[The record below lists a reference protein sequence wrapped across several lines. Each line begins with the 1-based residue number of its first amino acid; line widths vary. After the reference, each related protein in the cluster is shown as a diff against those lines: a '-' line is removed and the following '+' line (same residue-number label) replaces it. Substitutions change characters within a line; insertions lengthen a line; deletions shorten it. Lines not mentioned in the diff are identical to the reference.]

1 MEKRDCESQKPTQL
15 SHFAQVFDQ
24 AGITPEVEAFNYKGS
39 GTEEDPFIVDWI
51 TQDPRNPMLYGKAKR
66 WTLTMV
72 VAIATLAVALVSSAY
87 SGGAEEVIREFGC
100 SQVVFTLGIGKSCR
114 MIWSDGEML
123 TICSRCHP
131 VRSRLLQLDTTMRC
145 FRATRNETDRRNRS

>member
-1 MEKRDCESQKPTQL
+1 MEKRDCEFQKPTQL

-39 GTEEDPFIVDWI
+39 GTEEDPYIVDWI
-51 TQDPRNPMLYGKAKR
+51 TQDPRNPMLYDKAKR
-66 WTLTMV
+66 WTLTMI

-100 SQVVFTLGIGKSCR
+100 SQVVFTLGIGESSR
-114 MIWSDGEML
+114 TGWSVEGTLM
-123 TICSRCHP
+123 ICSKCHRVYP
-131 VRSRLLQLDTTMRC
+131 GVWRTQYDS
-145 FRATRNETDRRNRS
+145 NSP